1 MKKTLA
7 LRTMALMMLVALLL
21 VPGMALADS
30 GGAAVPAAQESVT
43 DVVIEQAVAIAG
55 AVLMTAIT
63 VAGTWI
69 TLQFGKSKKLQ
80 NITQATWNAVQ
91 LAQQTVPEL
100 QADIVDDLKK
110 ASEDGK
116 LSKDEIAMIT
126 EKLLER
132 TKQKM
137 SAAAYNLLTAAAVDV
152 NALIIG
158 AGKEAVEQMKKQT
171 SPYSA

>member
-7 LRTMALMMLVALLL
+7 IRLLAIMMFVVLLV

-30 GGAAVPAAQESVT
+30 GGAPASTQITLADAAIKLAVDIIGAA
-43 DVVIEQAVAIAG
+43 ALAAISI
-55 AVLMTAIT
+55 V
-63 VAGTWI
+63 GTWI

-110 ASEDGK
+110 ASKDGK
-116 LSKDEIAMIT
+116 LSKDEVTMIT

-137 SAAAYNLLTAAAVDV
+137 SAAVSNLLTAAAVDV
-152 NALIIG
+152 DALIIG
-158 AGKEAVEQMKKQT
+158 AGKEAVEQMKKKQ
-171 SPYSA
+171 PAA